1 MCSLCPKDPAAIPQR
16 VVKSGHEKNARGA
29 SGLWLCWPLLASGL
43 YIWPPLWPWLL
54 NDGRP
59 AAAAAAAAA
68 PRVQEPQGGQASAAS
83 QLPVRCCSLRLS
95 IMGAAASRLVG
106 SRGATAALV

>member
-1 MCSLCPKDPAAIPQR
+1 MT
-16 VVKSGHEKNARGA
+16 ARG
-29 SGLWLCWPLLASGL
+29 GGG
-43 YIWPPLWPWLL
+43 
-54 NDGRP
+54 GRR
-59 AAAAAAAAA
+59 AA
-68 PRVQEPQGGQASAAS
+68 RVQEPQARARPARQP